1 MKLLL
6 SGSYNFTLKL
16 LIFVWYAPLLHHR
29 LLALDYSKGASGCLK
44 QWSVISALKVYLFAL
59 NLPIS
64 NGEICCLTL
73 LFIYLENGKNM
84 KKINGIYILRLTNR
98 CVQYLGIS
106 LYVSVTTIK
115 RLTVKT
121 P

>member
-1 MKLLL
+1 MLETMVSHLSLESVFIRSKFADFKWRNLL
-6 SGSYNFTLKL
+6 
-16 LIFVWYAPLLHHR
+16 
-29 LLALDYSKGASGCLK
+29 
-44 QWSVISALKVYLFAL
+44 
-59 NLPIS
+59 
-64 NGEICCLTL
+64 CLTL